1 MSQDRAHCD
10 RVRVTHEALAYM
22 LGARRV
28 GTTAAAGQLQRTGLI
43 EYRRG
48 NLTVLNRT
56 ELEAV
61 ACSCYATDKKSYEHF
76 LG

>member
-10 RVRVTHEALAYM
+10 RFRATHEFMAYM
-22 LGARRV
+22 LRVRRV
-28 GTTAAAGQLQRTGLI
+28 GITAAAGQLQRSGLI
-43 EYRRG
+43 ECRRG

-56 ELEAV
+56 ELEAA
-61 ACSCYATDKKSYEHF
+61 ACSCFATDKKSYQHF

>member
-10 RVRVTHEALAYM
+10 RFRATHEFMAYM
-22 LGARRV
+22 LRVRRV
-28 GTTAAAGQLQRTGLI
+28 GITAAAGKLQRSGLI

-56 ELEAV
+56 GLEAA
-61 ACSCYATDKKSYEHF
+61 ACSCFATDKKSYQHF

>member
-10 RVRVTHEALAYM
+10 RFRVMHEFLAYV
-22 LGARRV
+22 LSVRRV
-28 GTTAAAGQLQRTGLI
+28 GITAAASQLQRNGMI

-48 NLTVLNRT
+48 NLTVLNRKG
-56 ELEAV
+56 LEA
-61 ACSCYATDKKSYEHF
+61 ATCSCCATDKKSYKHF